1 MPLDAKEL
9 RELLLTL
16 NETDISEFTLKADD
30 FELTVKRG
38 TPSVPSGVGVPME
51 GVPAPIAAPVP
62 AVAPATAPPP
72 AVAAPPLLEKKYVD
86 LTSPIVGTFYRSPS
100 PDDPP
105 FVEVGS
111 RVQKGETVC
120 IIEAM
125 KIMNELEAEL
135 AGEVMEILVQ
145 NGQPVEY
152 GQVLMR
158 INPASS

>member
-1 MPLDAKEL
+1 VPLDAKEL

-16 NETDISEFTLKADD
+16 NETDISEFILKADD

>member
-1 MPLDAKEL
+1 VPLDAKEL

-16 NETDISEFTLKADD
+16 NETDISEFILKADD

-38 TPSVPSGVGVPME
+38 SPSVPSAVGVPTE
-51 GVPAPIAAPVP
+51 VLPAPI
-62 AVAPATAPPP
+62 VAPAPAVPPTTAPPP
-72 AVAAPPLLEKKYVD
+72 AVAVPPPVEKKYVD
-86 LTSPIVGTFYRSPS
+86 LTSPIVGTFYHSPS

-105 FVEVGS
+105 FVEVGD
-111 RVQKGETVC
+111 RVQKGQTVC

-135 AGEVMEILVQ
+135 AGEIMEIVVQ

-158 INPASS
+158 IKPASS

>member
-1 MPLDAKEL
+1 VPLDAKEL